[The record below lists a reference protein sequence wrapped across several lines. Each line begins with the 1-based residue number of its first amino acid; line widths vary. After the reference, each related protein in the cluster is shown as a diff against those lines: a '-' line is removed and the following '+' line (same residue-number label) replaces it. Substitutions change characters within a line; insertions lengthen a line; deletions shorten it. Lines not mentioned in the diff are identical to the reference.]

1 MADDSEFLSRL
12 ISFGLSEK
20 EAQLYFHLLKYGPK
34 PPSLLAKSL
43 KTYREDIYR
52 TLTGLIDKGMV
63 NPSLET
69 PTVYAAVELDIALDA
84 ALKRHET
91 ELREMGRKKDELK
104 EMSKQQRFRPS
115 DEFAQFRI
123 FKNVKDSVANTIS
136 VLNALEKEVLLIIP
150 GPWVV
155 AASLFGITE
164 ALMKFIERGG
174 HIRVICDITYPIIE
188 PVQELLDIG
197 EDVRHYDQY
206 AGVYFSVMDR
216 KYCGTT
222 INADIKRMS
231 LEEPAS
237 GFMTDDTTYVNSL
250 ISTFELLWEQAVPAA
265 QRIEEL
271 LKEGPPQL

>member
-1 MADDSEFLSRL
+1 MADDSELITRL
-12 ISFGLSEK
+12 IGFGLSEK
-20 EAQLYFHLLKYGPK
+20 EAQLYLNLLKYGPRS
-34 PPSLLAKSL
+34 PSLLARSL
-43 KTYREDIYR
+43 KTYREDVYR
-52 TLTGLIDKGMV
+52 TLTDLIDKGMV
-63 NPSLET
+63 TPSLDS
-69 PTVYAAVELDIALDA
+69 PTVYTAVELDMALDRT
-84 ALKRHET
+84 LKKRES
-91 ELREMGRKKDELK
+91 ELREMEQKQQELQ
-104 EMSKQQRFRPS
+104 EILKQQRFSPS
-115 DEFAQFRI
+115 DEFTQFRM
-123 FKNVKDSVANTIS
+123 FKNVKESVASTIS
-136 VLNALEKEVLLIIP
+136 VLNALEKEVLLVIP

-222 INADIKRMS
+222 INADIRRMS

-250 ISTFELLWEQAVPAA
+250 ISTFELLWEQAVPAG